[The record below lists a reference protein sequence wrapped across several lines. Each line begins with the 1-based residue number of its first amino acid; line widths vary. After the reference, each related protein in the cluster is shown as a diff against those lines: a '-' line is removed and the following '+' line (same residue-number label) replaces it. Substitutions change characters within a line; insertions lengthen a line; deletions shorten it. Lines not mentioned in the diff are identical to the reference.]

1 MMGQMSW
8 ILLVGRRLTR
18 RTRSPWGRR
27 TIPLM
32 AYCQTLIGI
41 VFWVVILFVLTIVD
55 HLLFHQVFVMAPF
68 IWESK

>member
-1 MMGQMSW
+1 
-8 ILLVGRRLTR
+8 
-18 RTRSPWGRR
+18 
-27 TIPLM
+27 M

-55 HLLFHQVFVMAPF
+55 HLLFHEVFVMAPF